1 MNLNKPNNYVQQIL
15 NRLELFDI
23 DVDII
28 KQHHNESRI
37 FLAILMRAMSD
48 VALDSSPRVTRLSAL
63 WWLMFE
69 TRKHQVWIREFG
81 EKLLNIDHDYMLG
94 MLREH
99 LGEAKFEALAEQAR
113 KLPEKKRE
121 WA

>member
-1 MNLNKPNNYVQQIL
+1 MNLNNESNYVQQIL

-28 KQHHNESRI
+28 KQHHSESRI

-69 TRKHQVWIREFG
+69 TRKHKVWIREFG

-94 MLREH
+94 MLKKH
-99 LGEAKFEALAEQAR
+99 LGEAKFEALAEQA
-113 KLPEKKRE
+113 KNLPEKKRE

>member
-1 MNLNKPNNYVQQIL
+1 MNLDKPNNYIQQLL
-15 NRLELFDI
+15 NRLELFNI
-23 DVDII
+23 DVDIV

-48 VALDSSPRVTRLSAL
+48 VTLDSSPLKTKLSAL

-69 TRKHQVWIREFG
+69 TRDDPVWIRQCG
-81 EKLLNIDHDYMLG
+81 EKLLNVDHDYMLG

-113 KLPEKKRE
+113 KLPPKKRE